1 MAARRSR
8 TKWSQPRAF
17 VSLQLKS
24 KERGRISHVI
34 DIMEVHIG
42 RGRRLPLRGPLVCL
56 GRGGRTSH
64 LRVARYRTPR
74 GLRRATSSTDQAWW
88 VWALCVVCRP
98 DSLYPGTNMV
108 WSLDSVCDCVWC
120 GVVWCVERCIRR
132 VVLYVCAIRLSPRQ
146 SLTQRHANTKSAAA
160 QRSAVGAPLTLTH
173 SPRKHMNTTHTTL
186 FK

>member
-108 WSLDSVCDCVWC
+108 WSLDSVCDCVWVWC
-120 GVVWCVERCIRR
+120 GVVCREMYSACGLIC
-132 VVLYVCAIRLSPRQ
+132 VCAIRLSLRQ
-146 SLTQRHANTKSAAA
+146 SLNEKNFSSLKGKT
-160 QRSAVGAPLTLTH
+160 QRSAVGAPLTLSLTQI
-173 SPRKHMNTTHTTL
+173 PLENT
-186 FK
+186 